1 MFISVAF
8 IKFKKNK
15 NIDKLFVIFKNNTV
29 LVTAI
34 VGFAN
39 IFTIIQPVMAGDIAT
54 TVWSILGPVLFTI
67 IALIL
72 HARYEKKR
80 K

>member
-1 MFISVAF
+1 M
-8 IKFKKNK
+8 
-15 NIDKLFVIFKNNTV
+15 FKNDTVAIIFTV

-39 IFTIIQPVMAGDIAT
+39 FFTIIQPAMAGDIAT

-67 IALIL
+67 TALIL
-72 HARYEKKR
+72 HARYEKKQNQ